1 MTAKNKKIFCKFV
14 GILFLLLFTSCTT
27 KYGGINGTGIE
38 LSIGYILCNSILGC
52 VGLFINSMFIF
63 GVVAKKSNSLLTIL
77 LIIPIFLFI
86 LPFIYSPFPNG
97 KFNLFWLK
105 SITSSFIICV
115 LAFVY
120 SYISCEKINSFEIF
134 IFTTVISTIE
144 IIGLVYNDKDFF
156 YKNNMWVFCHLAV
169 LYTSICSFIFGNNIS
184 GRSKSISGAFRNIF
198 GAILSIVYGGIGIVP
213 LILDIPKNIWAYLLL
228 GGFIGSVLF
237 YSIFSGVTA
246 TKYNLYLEQE
256 KKKKDFFDKLK
267 AKRKEIKK
275 NITYKRNCPEYD
287 KTMDLINNAKSIEE
301 VEKIYKD
308 WNIYEKSHC
317 FCSICKTEHSKTDK
331 FCNYCE
337 VSLEHPYPICPDCG
351 SIIDYTKNILCSK
364 CGFDWSTFLE
374 KELEKKDFYKVV
386 DIYNDIIK
394 PENISIY
401 VDCDL
406 YEGKYICDGYRFP
419 FSRPTAKQDQN
430 NAFVVVYHPTVPQQ
444 GVIHVAKK
452 KSDNKY
458 PYFVYS
464 AKLFNETHRIFEKKQ
479 KMEEMAHL
487 RKIEEEKELARRQED
502 EKIKKEQ
509 EQKEAHRQ
517 YMKEISEQTGII
529 LD

>member
-1 MTAKNKKIFCKFV
+1 
-14 GILFLLLFTSCTT
+14 
-27 KYGGINGTGIE
+27 
-38 LSIGYILCNSILGC
+38 
-52 VGLFINSMFIF
+52 
-63 GVVAKKSNSLLTIL
+63 
-77 LIIPIFLFI
+77 
-86 LPFIYSPFPNG
+86 
-97 KFNLFWLK
+97 
-105 SITSSFIICV
+105 
-115 LAFVY
+115 
-120 SYISCEKINSFEIF
+120 
-134 IFTTVISTIE
+134 
-144 IIGLVYNDKDFF
+144 
-156 YKNNMWVFCHLAV
+156 
-169 LYTSICSFIFGNNIS
+169 
-184 GRSKSISGAFRNIF
+184 
-198 GAILSIVYGGIGIVP
+198 
-213 LILDIPKNIWAYLLL
+213 
-228 GGFIGSVLF
+228 
-237 YSIFSGVTA
+237 
-246 TKYNLYLEQE
+246 
-256 KKKKDFFDKLK
+256 
-267 AKRKEIKK
+267 
-275 NITYKRNCPEYD
+275 
-287 KTMDLINNAKSIEE
+287 MDLINNAKSIEE